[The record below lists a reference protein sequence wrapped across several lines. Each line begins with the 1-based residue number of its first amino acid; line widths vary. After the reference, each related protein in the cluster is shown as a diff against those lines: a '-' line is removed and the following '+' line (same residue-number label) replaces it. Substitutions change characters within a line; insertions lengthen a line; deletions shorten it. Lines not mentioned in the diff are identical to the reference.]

1 MEKDGWEMT
10 GYEEPERNAARD
22 ISAEQKEIFKAKAY
36 YYGLEI
42 HQQREMWDAAVS
54 SVRWALIH
62 ASNKAIDAETPD
74 NFANRDRIAVFG
86 IHQDLIME
94 TKI

>member
-1 MEKDGWEMT
+1 MT
-10 GYEEPERNAARD
+10 GCEEPERNAARD

-36 YYGLEI
+36 HYGLEI

-62 ASNKAIDAETPD
+62 ASNKAIDAETQ
-74 NFANRDRIAVFG
+74 N
-86 IHQDLIME
+86 
-94 TKI
+94 TKPVSYTHLTLPTKA